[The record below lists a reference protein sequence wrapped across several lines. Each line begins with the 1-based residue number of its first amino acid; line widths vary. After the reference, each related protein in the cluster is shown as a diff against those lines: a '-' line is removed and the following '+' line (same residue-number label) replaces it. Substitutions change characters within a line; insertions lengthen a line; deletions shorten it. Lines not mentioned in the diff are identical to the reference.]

1 MDFDS
6 DAFWCFA
13 LVGGAMI
20 GLGAWLVA
28 QRAARGRPSPAPAA
42 ARPKFDLFLISFAIL
57 FLELAAIRW
66 FPAYVFSLTFFT
78 NTVLLAAFVGMSVGC
93 LACDGRW
100 KVLPYLPTLMGVTCA
115 AALAVYTA
123 VGSAWLAGVDVGNQR
138 SPQLVYFGTELAGA
152 ATAKLV
158 IPVELLMGVFFT
170 LIALWFV
177 ALGQI
182 LGNKL
187 AAIENRIQS
196 YTINI
201 AGSLAGIVAFGAMA
215 YCELPP
221 VAWFAVGMACVIYFL
236 RKSGRLTVSN
246 TALLA
251 VVLVAIGVTGWRGTV
266 CVFHWSPYYSIR
278 YAPETQD
285 ISVNDLSHQRMVDR
299 TKAATAYALPYLLR
313 RDAGLPPIRDVLV
326 IGAGSGNDVAHGLA
340 QGAEHIDA
348 VEIDPAIARLG
359 RRHHPNR
366 PYDDPRVRLIIDD
379 GRSFLRTTDRQYDLI
394 VYALVDSLTLHSSF
408 SSIRLENFLF
418 TRQAFADVARHLK
431 PGGVFAAYNFYRQG
445 WIVARLHR
453 MMRDSFGCEP
463 LLLSLPPRDE
473 IRDSESEGMHMAMLL
488 GGGPDALS
496 PIRKQ
501 FSEHG
506 SFLFYNQDPN
516 LHRTF
521 NGFTATSADLA
532 GRTVPPESE
541 AVRLKSASLIESQT
555 WKLPE
560 DDWPFLYLREPH
572 IPAHNWRG
580 LALMLGL
587 SLGLL
592 AVFAPVRTLR
602 GVNPHFFFLGAG
614 FMLIETKSVTQAA
627 QLFGST
633 WLVNSIVF
641 AAILAMIL
649 AANLYVLLARPQR
662 MWPYYAGLAAALAV
676 NLCIPL
682 DWLLADTFALRVAKS
697 AVVMCLPILFAGV
710 IFACSFRNSKSPELA
725 FGANIA
731 GAVLGGLLEY
741 LSLVVG
747 YQWLLVIAAA
757 LYVFSLIGLRRL
769 ALPAVISVR
778 K

>member
-1 MDFDS
+1 MGFDH
-6 DAFWCFA
+6 DTFWCFGLA
-13 LVGGAMI
+13 GGAVVS
-20 GLGAWLVA
+20 LLAWMVSRRTTAGQSL
-28 QRAARGRPSPAPAA
+28 PSSSPAR
-42 ARPKFDLFLISFAIL
+42 ARFDLFLISFAIL

-100 KVLPYLPTLMGVTCA
+100 KLLGHLPALMAATCA
-115 AALAVYTA
+115 AAMAVYA
-123 VGSAWLAGVDVGNQR
+123 AMGSAWLASVDVGNQH
-138 SPQLVYFGTELAGA
+138 SPQLVYFGTELTGPT
-152 ATAKLV
+152 TAKLV
-158 IPVELLMGVFFT
+158 VPVELLVGVFFV

-177 ALGQI
+177 ALGQV

-187 AAIENRIQS
+187 VAIQNRIQS

-201 AGSLAGIVAFGAMA
+201 AGSLAGIAGFGVMA
-215 YCELPP
+215 YWELPP
-221 VAWFAVGMACVIYFL
+221 VAWFAAGMACVVYFL
-236 RKSGRLTVSN
+236 RASGRLTISKA
-246 TALLA
+246 ALLVA
-251 VVLVAIGVTGWRGTV
+251 VLVAIGAAGWRV
-266 CVFHWSPYYSIR
+266 RDSAFHWSPYYSIR
-278 YAPETQD
+278 YTPGTRD

-299 TKAATAYALPYLLR
+299 TKAATAYAIPYLLR

-340 QGAEHIDA
+340 QGATHVDA

-359 RRHHPNR
+359 RQYHPNR
-366 PYDDPRVRLIIDD
+366 PYDDPRVRIIIDD
-379 GRSFLRTTDRQYDLI
+379 GRSFLRTTHRQYDLI

-418 TRQAFADVARHLK
+418 TRQAFADVAKHLK

-445 WIVARLHR
+445 WIVARLHQ
-453 MMRDSFGCEP
+453 MMRSSFDCEP
-463 LLLSLPPRDE
+463 LLFSLPVRDE
-473 IRDSESEGMHMAMLL
+473 IRDSEGEGMHMAMLL
-488 GGGPDALS
+488 GGAADAIS
-496 PIRKQ
+496 PIRRQ
-501 FSEHG
+501 FNDRG
-506 SFLFYNQDPN
+506 GFLFFNQNPG
-516 LHRTF
+516 LHQKI
-521 NGFTATSADLA
+521 NGFTTTVADLA
-532 GRTVPPESE
+532 GNKAMADAE
-541 AVRLKSASLIESQT
+541 AVRLKPAKLVQTQT
-555 WKLPE
+555 WRQPD
-560 DDWPFLYLREPH
+560 DDWPFLYLREPR

-580 LALMLGL
+580 LALMLCL

-649 AANLYVLLARPQR
+649 LANLYVLLARPQR
-662 MWPYYAGLAAALAV
+662 MLPYYVGLALALAV
-676 NLCIPL
+676 NLCVPL
-682 DWLLADTFALRVAKS
+682 DWFLTDIFALRVAKS

-710 IFACSFRNSKSPELA
+710 IFACSFRNSNSPELA

-747 YQWLLVIAAA
+747 YQWLLVIAGA
-757 LYVFSLIGLRRL
+757 LYVLSLVGLKRL
-769 ALPAVISVR
+769 AVPAVISVR

>member
-1 MDFDS
+1 MLS
-6 DAFWCFA
+6 SPTA
-13 LVGGAMI
+13 
-20 GLGAWLVA
+20 
-28 QRAARGRPSPAPAA
+28 RAR
-42 ARPKFDLFLISFAIL
+42 FDLFLISFAVL

-100 KVLPYLPTLMGVTCA
+100 KMLGHLPALMGATCA
-115 AALAVYTA
+115 AAMAVYAA
-123 VGSAWLAGVDVGNQR
+123 VGGSWLASVDVGNQR
-138 SPQLVYFGTELAGA
+138 SPELVYFGTELSGPTA
-152 ATAKLV
+152 AKLV
-158 IPVELLMGVFFT
+158 VPVELLMGVFFV

-201 AGSLAGIVAFGAMA
+201 AGSLAGIVAFGVMA
-215 YCELPP
+215 YWELPP
-221 VAWFAVGMACVIYFL
+221 AAWFAVGMACVVYFL
-236 RKSGRLTVSN
+236 RAAGQLTISKA
-246 TALLA
+246 ALL
-251 VVLVAIGVTGWRGTV
+251 VGVLAAIAVTGWRAKG

-278 YAPETQD
+278 YEPKTRD

-299 TKAATAYALPYLLR
+299 TKAATAYAIPYLLR

-326 IGAGSGNDVAHGLA
+326 IGAGTGNDVAHALA
-340 QGAEHIDA
+340 QGATRVDA
-348 VEIDPAIARLG
+348 VEIDPAIAQFG

-379 GRSFLRTTDRQYDLI
+379 GRSFLRTTKQQYDLI

-418 TRQAFADVARHLK
+418 TRQAFADVARRLK

-453 MMRDSFGCEP
+453 MMRDRFGGEP

-473 IRDSESEGMHMAMLL
+473 IRDIEGEGTHMAMLL
-488 GGGPDALS
+488 GGAADALD
-496 PIRKQ
+496 PIRQ
-501 FSEHG
+501 RFNRHG
-506 SFLFYNQDPN
+506 SFLFYNQNPN
-516 LHRTF
+516 LHQTI
-521 NGFTATSADLA
+521 NGFTTTEADLA
-532 GRTVPPESE
+532 GKTAASNGE
-541 AVRLKSASLIESQT
+541 AVRLKPARLVETGT
-555 WKLPE
+555 WKLPD
-560 DDWPFLYLREPH
+560 DDWPFLYLREPR

-580 LALMLGL
+580 LALMLLL

-641 AAILAMIL
+641 AAILGMIL
-649 AANLYVLLARPQR
+649 VANLYVLLARPQR
-662 MWPYYAGLAAALAV
+662 MAPYYAGLVLALAV
-676 NLCIPL
+676 NFCVPL
-682 DWLLADTFALRVAKS
+682 DWFLTDIFAFRVFKS

-710 IFACSFRNSKSPELA
+710 IFACSFRNSTSPELA

-731 GAVLGGLLEY
+731 GAVFGGLVEY

-747 YQWLLVIAAA
+747 YQWLLVIAGA
-757 LYVFSLIGLRRL
+757 LYLLSLVGLKRL
-769 ALPAVISVR
+769 APAVISVR

>member
-1 MDFDS
+1 M
-6 DAFWCFA
+6 AGAA
-13 LVGGAMI
+13 L
-20 GLGAWLVA
+20 GLLVWT
-28 QRAARGRPSPAPAA
+28 RRRSPAQSAV
-42 ARPKFDLFLISFAIL
+42 RPRFDLFLISFAVL

-93 LACDGRW
+93 LACKGRW
-100 KVLPYLPTLMGVTCA
+100 RLLEYLPMLMGVTCG
-115 AALAVYTA
+115 AALAVYAA
-123 VGSAWLAGVDVGNQR
+123 VGSEWLAGVDVGNQR
-138 SPQLVYFGTELAGA
+138 SPQLVYFGTELTGSASA
-152 ATAKLV
+152 RLV
-158 IPVELLMGVFFT
+158 VPVELLMGMFFV

-177 ALGQI
+177 ALGQV
-182 LGNKL
+182 LGEKL
-187 AAIENRIQS
+187 AAMEDRIQS

-201 AGSLAGIVAFGAMA
+201 AGSLAGIAVFGAMA

-221 VAWFAVGMACVIYFL
+221 VAWFAVAVACVVYFL
-236 RKSGRLTVSN
+236 RAAGRFTVSN
-246 TALLA
+246 ATLLF
-251 VVLVAIGVTGWRGTV
+251 VVLTAVGVAGWRAAG

-278 YAPETQD
+278 YTPELRD
-285 ISVNDLSHQRMVDR
+285 ISVNGLSHQRMVDR
-299 TKAATAYALPYLLR
+299 NKGATAYAIPYLLR

-340 QGAEHIDA
+340 QGAERIDA

-359 RRHHPNR
+359 RQDHPNR

-379 GRSFLRTTDRQYDLI
+379 GRSFLRTTDRRYDLI

-445 WIVARLHR
+445 WIVARLRR
-453 MMRDSFGCEP
+453 MMLDRFGCEP
-463 LLLSLPPRDE
+463 LMFSLPPRDE
-473 IRDSESEGMHMAMLL
+473 IRDSEGEGLHMAMLL
-488 GGGPDALS
+488 GGAADALD
-496 PIRKQ
+496 PVRRQ
-501 FSEHG
+501 FSDHG

-516 LHRTF
+516 LHRTL
-521 NGFTATSADLA
+521 NGFTATTTGLD
-532 GRTVPPESE
+532 GE
-541 AVRLKSASLIESQT
+541 AVRLKPARLAET
-555 WKLPE
+555 HAWKLPD
-560 DDWPFLYLREPH
+560 DDWPFLYLREPRV
-572 IPAHNWRG
+572 PAHNWRG
-580 LALMLGL
+580 LALMLLL
-587 SLGLL
+587 SLGLM
-592 AVFAPVRTLR
+592 AVFTPVRTLR

-627 QLFGST
+627 QIFGST

-662 MWPYYAGLAAALAV
+662 LWPCYAGLALALAV
-676 NLCIPL
+676 NLCVPL
-682 DWLLADTFALRVAKS
+682 DWFLADSFALRVAKS

-710 IFACSFRNSKSPELA
+710 VFACSFRNSDSPELA

-747 YQWLLVIAAA
+747 YQWLLVIAGA
-757 LYVFSLIGLRRL
+757 LYALSLVGLGRL
-769 ALPAVISVR
+769 APPAAVSIR

>member
-1 MDFDS
+1 MVFDS
-6 DAFWCFA
+6 DTFWCFA
-13 LVGGAMI
+13 VSGGAMA
-20 GLGAWLVA
+20 GLGAWLVSRRTA
-28 QRAARGRPSPAPAA
+28 TERPPAAPAS
-42 ARPKFDLFLISFAIL
+42 PKFDLFLISFAIL

-93 LACDGRW
+93 LACDSRW
-100 KVLPYLPTLMGVTCA
+100 KMMPKLPVLMGVTCA
-115 AALAVYTA
+115 AAMAVYAA

-138 SPQLVYFGTELAGA
+138 SPQLVYFGTEFQGLAV
-152 ATAKLV
+152 AKLIV
-158 IPVELLMGVFFT
+158 PVELLMGVFFA

-177 ALGQI
+177 ALGQV

-187 AAIENRIQS
+187 TAIENRIQS

-215 YCELPP
+215 YGELPP
-221 VAWFAVGMACVIYFL
+221 VAWFAVGMGCVIYFL
-236 RKSGRLTVSN
+236 RQSGQLTSSRA
-246 TALLA
+246 ALLA
-251 VVLVAIGVTGWRGTV
+251 VVLAAIGVTGWRGSV
-266 CVFHWSPYYSIR
+266 CDFHWSPYYSIR
-278 YAPETQD
+278 YAPGTRD
-285 ISVNDLSHQRMVDR
+285 ISVNNLSHQRMVDR

-326 IGAGSGNDVAHGLA
+326 IGAGSGNDVAHALA
-340 QGAEHIDA
+340 QGAEHVDA

-359 RRHHPNR
+359 RLHHPNK

-453 MMRDSFGCEP
+453 MMRDQFGCEP

-473 IRDSESEGMHMAMLL
+473 IRDNEGEGMHMAMLL
-488 GGGPDALS
+488 GGGFDVIG
-496 PIRKQ
+496 PIRRQ

-506 SFLFYNQDPN
+506 SYLFYNQNPGIHQT
-516 LHRTF
+516 L
-521 NGFTATSADLA
+521 NGFTATGADA
-532 GRTVPPESE
+532 KGGPATPDGEV
-541 AVRLKSASLIESQT
+541 VRLKSASMIESQA
-555 WKLPE
+555 WQLPS
-560 DDWPFLYLREPH
+560 DDWPFLYLREPR

-580 LALMLGL
+580 LAIMLL
-587 SLGLL
+587 ISLGLL

-649 AANLYVLLARPQR
+649 AANLYVLLARPRR
-662 MWPYYAGLAAALAV
+662 MWPYYVGLALALAV
-676 NLCIPL
+676 NLCVPL
-682 DWLLADTFALRVAKS
+682 DWFLADTFALRVAKS
-697 AVVMCLPILFAGV
+697 AVVMCLPVLFAGV

-747 YQWLLVIAAA
+747 YQWLLVIAGA
-757 LYVFSLIGLRRL
+757 LYLFSLIGLKRL
-769 ALPAVISVR
+769 VPPAAISIR

>member
-1 MDFDS
+1 M
-6 DAFWCFA
+6 AGA
-13 LVGGAMI
+13 VLGLLVWIVTG
-20 GLGAWLVA
+20 
-28 QRAARGRPSPAPAA
+28 RAARQQPSSAQQAPHA
-42 ARPKFDLFLISFAIL
+42 KFDLFLISFAIL

-93 LACDGRW
+93 LACEGRW
-100 KVLPYLPTLMGVTCA
+100 KLLAYLPTLMGVTCA
-115 AALAVYTA
+115 AAMAVYAA
-123 VGSAWLAGVDVGNQR
+123 VGGAWLASVDVGNQR
-138 SPQLVYFGTELAGA
+138 SPQLVYFGTELAGSA
-152 ATAKLV
+152 AKLV
-158 IPVELLMGVFFT
+158 IPIELLVGVFFV

-182 LGNKL
+182 LGDKL

-201 AGSLAGIVAFGAMA
+201 AGSLGGIVAFGAMA
-215 YCELPP
+215 YGELPP
-221 VAWFAVGMACVIYFL
+221 VAWFAVGMACVVYFL
-236 RKSGRLTVSN
+236 RAAGRLTLSN
-246 TALLA
+246 ATLLV
-251 VVLVAIGVTGWRGTV
+251 VVLAAIGVTGWRATV
-266 CVFHWSPYYSIR
+266 CAFHWSPYYSIR
-278 YAPETQD
+278 YAPETRD

-313 RDAGLPPIRDVLV
+313 RDAGLAPIRDVLV
-326 IGAGSGNDVAHGLA
+326 VGAGSGNDVAHALA
-340 QGAEHIDA
+340 QGAAHVDA

-453 MMRDSFGCEP
+453 MMRDRFDCEP

-473 IRDSESEGMHMAMLL
+473 IRDSEGEGTHMAMLL
-488 GGGPDALS
+488 GGATNAIS
-496 PIRKQ
+496 PIQKK
-501 FSEHG
+501 FIEHG
-506 SFLFYNQDPN
+506 SFLFFNQNPN
-516 LHRTF
+516 LHQTL
-521 NGFTATSADLA
+521 NGFSATTAEPS
-532 GRTVPPESE
+532 GE
-541 AVRLKSASLIESQT
+541 AVRLKPARLVETET
-555 WKLPE
+555 WKLPD
-560 DDWPFLYLREPH
+560 DDWPFLYLREPR
-572 IPAHNWRG
+572 IPVHNWRG
-580 LALMLGL
+580 LALMLLL

-614 FMLIETKSVTQAA
+614 FMLIETKSITQAA

-641 AAILAMIL
+641 AAILVMIL
-649 AANLYVLLARPQR
+649 AANLYVLLVRPRR
-662 MWPYYAGLAAALAV
+662 MWPYYVGLAVALAV

-682 DWLLADTFALRVAKS
+682 DWFLTDVFALRVFKS
-697 AVVMCLPILFAGV
+697 AVVMCLPVLFAGV
-710 IFACSFRNSKSPELA
+710 IFACSFRNSKSPEMA

-747 YQWLLVIAAA
+747 YQWLLVIAGA
-757 LYVFSLIGLRRL
+757 LYVLSLVGLRRL
-769 ALPAVISVR
+769 AVPVPISVR